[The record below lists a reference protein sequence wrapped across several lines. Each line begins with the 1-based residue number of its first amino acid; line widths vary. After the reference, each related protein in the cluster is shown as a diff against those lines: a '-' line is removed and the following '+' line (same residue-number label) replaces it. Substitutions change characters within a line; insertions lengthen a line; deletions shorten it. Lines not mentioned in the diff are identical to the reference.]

1 MAEQSKSTH
10 KSQRRTGLGRG
21 LGALIPPAQ
30 TENPEDVAKRP
41 LDVLFPG
48 ERKTSGTVRGGSAR
62 ELLEPKSR
70 TAKSASLKSKSSA
83 QSKARAHTPASIS
96 ADDEKV
102 EATSGAPVTTAS
114 SQSSCSTRSA
124 QKEMHESDGSTSA
137 HASDDV
143 SRET

>member
-1 MAEQSKSTH
+1 MAEQSESTH

-30 TENPEDVAKRP
+30 TEKPEDVAKRP

-70 TAKSASLKSKSSA
+70 TAKSASTKS
-83 QSKARAHTPASIS
+83 QVIS
-96 ADDEKV
+96 PD
-102 EATSGAPVTTAS
+102 
-114 SQSSCSTRSA
+114 
-124 QKEMHESDGSTSA
+124 
-137 HASDDV
+137 
-143 SRET
+143 

>member
-1 MAEQSKSTH
+1 MAEQSESTH

-30 TENPEDVAKRP
+30 TEKPEDVAKRP

-70 TAKSASLKSKSSA
+70 TAKSVSAKSKSSA
-83 QSKARAHTPASIS
+83 QAKVRAHTAASIGS
-96 ADDEKV
+96 DHQKV
-102 EATSGAPVTTAS
+102 EATSGWLALLLRLNLQALLVPRKRNCMRLMGTL
-114 SQSSCSTRSA
+114 QR
-124 QKEMHESDGSTSA
+124 M
-137 HASDDV
+137 
-143 SRET
+143 